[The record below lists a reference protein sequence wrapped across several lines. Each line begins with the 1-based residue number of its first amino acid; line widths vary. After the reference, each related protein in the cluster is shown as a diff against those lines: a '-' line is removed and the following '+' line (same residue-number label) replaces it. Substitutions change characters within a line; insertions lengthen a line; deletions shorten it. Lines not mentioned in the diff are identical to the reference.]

1 MAFKP
6 HGIVVPIVTP
16 VTQDGKFNEKA
27 YRDLIEYLASSGIHG
42 VFPFGTTGEFYAH
55 DMGFY
60 REVLAV
66 TKDAVRGR
74 MDIYAGA
81 NNITTRGAVEI
92 AKAVEQVGGIDAL
105 SVLTPMF
112 VSQTQYEVYE
122 YYREIAS
129 ETNLPIIIY
138 NNRPKT
144 NGTVEPAT
152 VAKLAEIDNIIGV
165 KDSTGDMTNTEEY
178 LRLTRGMDNF
188 HVMMGRDTL
197 IYAALCYG
205 ASGAIASCANVAPRI
220 AVDIYEKFRA
230 GDAAGANIC
239 ASSADTVKNVD
250 LVITMLPNSP
260 QVKSV
265 MLEEDKLAD
274 AMPKTA
280 VFIDCSS
287 INPVAS
293 REIAAELEKRGID
306 MLDAPVSGGQP
317 KAIDGTLSFMVGGKE
332 EVFNRFKPVL
342 ASMGSS
348 VVLCGGIGA
357 GNVTKL
363 CNQTIVA
370 VNIAVLAEAMQM
382 GQMCGVEPQKIFE
395 AIRGGLAGSTVMNA
409 KAPMMMDQNFEPGFR
424 IDLHIKDLK
433 NVVDAASAVDAP
445 IPLTQAVLEMMKV
458 LHKDGCG
465 ACDHSALLKYYQ
477 KLTGEV
483 LHH

>member
-112 VSQTQYEVYE
+112 VSQTQYEVSE

-144 NGTVEPAT
+144 NVTVEPAT

-205 ASGAIASCANVAPRI
+205 GIGCDCILRQRCA
-220 AVDIYEKFRA
+220 
-230 GDAAGANIC
+230 
-239 ASSADTVKNVD
+239 
-250 LVITMLPNSP
+250 
-260 QVKSV
+260 
-265 MLEEDKLAD
+265 ED
-274 AMPKTA
+274 
-280 VFIDCSS
+280 
-287 INPVAS
+287 
-293 REIAAELEKRGID
+293 
-306 MLDAPVSGGQP
+306 
-317 KAIDGTLSFMVGGKE
+317 
-332 EVFNRFKPVL
+332 
-342 ASMGSS
+342 
-348 VVLCGGIGA
+348 CGGYLRE
-357 GNVTKL
+357 V
-363 CNQTIVA
+363 
-370 VNIAVLAEAMQM
+370 
-382 GQMCGVEPQKIFE
+382 P
-395 AIRGGLAGSTVMNA
+395 RG
-409 KAPMMMDQNFEPGFR
+409 
-424 IDLHIKDLK
+424 
-433 NVVDAASAVDAP
+433 
-445 IPLTQAVLEMMKV
+445 
-458 LHKDGCG
+458 
-465 ACDHSALLKYYQ
+465 
-477 KLTGEV
+477 
-483 LHH
+483 

>member
-112 VSQTQYEVYE
+112 VSQTQYEVSE

-144 NGTVEPAT
+144 NVTVEPAT

-205 ASGAIASCANVAPRI
+205 ASGAIASCANVAPKI
-220 AVDIYEKFRA
+220 AVEIYEKFRA
-230 GDAAGANIC
+230 GDAALLRPANRNQHGHVPRR
-239 ASSADTVKNVD
+239 AEGSAQAHRAR
-250 LVITMLPNSP
+250 LRRL
-260 QVKSV
+260 
-265 MLEEDKLAD
+265 
-274 AMPKTA
+274 
-280 VFIDCSS
+280 
-287 INPVAS
+287 
-293 REIAAELEKRGID
+293 REAHSAAERRTAR
-306 MLDAPVSGGQP
+306 AP
-317 KAIDGTLSFMVGGKE
+317 E
-332 EVFNRFKPVL
+332 ESPCRH
-342 ASMGSS
+342 
-348 VVLCGGIGA
+348 GA
-357 GNVTKL
+357 
-363 CNQTIVA
+363 A
-370 VNIAVLAEAMQM
+370 VNCFPA
-382 GQMCGVEPQKIFE
+382 
-395 AIRGGLAGSTVMNA
+395 
-409 KAPMMMDQNFEPGFR
+409 
-424 IDLHIKDLK
+424 
-433 NVVDAASAVDAP
+433 
-445 IPLTQAVLEMMKV
+445 
-458 LHKDGCG
+458 
-465 ACDHSALLKYYQ
+465 
-477 KLTGEV
+477 
-483 LHH
+483 

>member
-112 VSQTQYEVYE
+112 VSQTQYEVSE

-144 NGTVEPAT
+144 NVTVEPAT

-205 ASGAIASCANVAPRI
+205 ASGAIASCANVAPKI

-230 GDAAGANIC
+230 GDAAGA
-239 ASSADTVKNVD
+239 
-250 LVITMLPNSP
+250 
-260 QVKSV
+260 
-265 MLEEDKLAD
+265 
-274 AMPKTA
+274 
-280 VFIDCSS
+280 
-287 INPVAS
+287 
-293 REIAAELEKRGID
+293 
-306 MLDAPVSGGQP
+306 LDAQ
-317 KAIDGTLSFMVGGKE
+317 F
-332 EVFNRFKPVL
+332 RFSALRIATNMDTFP
-342 ASMGSS
+342 
-348 VVLCGGIGA
+348 VVLKEALKLIGHDCGDCVKPIQPLNDEQRA
-357 GNVTKL
+357 
-363 CNQTIVA
+363 
-370 VNIAVLAEAMQM
+370 
-382 GQMCGVEPQKIFE
+382 
-395 AIRGGLAGSTVMNA
+395 R
-409 KAPMMMDQNFEPGFR
+409 
-424 IDLHIKDLK
+424 LK
-433 NVVDAASAVDAP
+433 
-445 IPLTQAVLEMMKV
+445 KV
-458 LHKDGCG
+458 LVDMG
-465 ACDHSALLKYYQ
+465 LL
-477 KLTGEV
+477 
-483 LHH
+483 

>member
-112 VSQTQYEVYE
+112 VSQTQYEVSE

-144 NGTVEPAT
+144 NVTVEPAT

-205 ASGAIASCANVAPRI
+205 ASGAIASCANVAPKI

-230 GDAAGANIC
+230 GDAAGA
-239 ASSADTVKNVD
+239 
-250 LVITMLPNSP
+250 
-260 QVKSV
+260 
-265 MLEEDKLAD
+265 
-274 AMPKTA
+274 
-280 VFIDCSS
+280 
-287 INPVAS
+287 
-293 REIAAELEKRGID
+293 
-306 MLDAPVSGGQP
+306 LDAQFRFS
-317 KAIDGTLSFMVGGKE
+317 ALRIATNMGTV
-332 EVFNRFKPVL
+332 P
-342 ASMGSS
+342 
-348 VVLCGGIGA
+348 VVLKEALKLIGHDCGDCVKPIQPLNDEQRA
-357 GNVTKL
+357 
-363 CNQTIVA
+363 
-370 VNIAVLAEAMQM
+370 
-382 GQMCGVEPQKIFE
+382 
-395 AIRGGLAGSTVMNA
+395 R
-409 KAPMMMDQNFEPGFR
+409 
-424 IDLHIKDLK
+424 LK
-433 NVVDAASAVDAP
+433 
-445 IPLTQAVLEMMKV
+445 KV
-458 LHKDGCG
+458 LVDMG
-465 ACDHSALLKYYQ
+465 LL
-477 KLTGEV
+477 
-483 LHH
+483 

>member
-112 VSQTQYEVYE
+112 VSQTQYEVSE

-144 NGTVEPAT
+144 NVTVEPAT

-205 ASGAIASCANVAPRI
+205 ASGAIASCANVAPKI

-230 GDAAGANIC
+230 GDAAGA
-239 ASSADTVKNVD
+239 
-250 LVITMLPNSP
+250 
-260 QVKSV
+260 
-265 MLEEDKLAD
+265 
-274 AMPKTA
+274 
-280 VFIDCSS
+280 
-287 INPVAS
+287 
-293 REIAAELEKRGID
+293 
-306 MLDAPVSGGQP
+306 LDAQFRFSSLRI
-317 KAIDGTLSFMVGGKE
+317 ATNMGTF
-332 EVFNRFKPVL
+332 P
-342 ASMGSS
+342 
-348 VVLCGGIGA
+348 VVLKEALKLIGHDCGDCVKPIQPLNDEQRA
-357 GNVTKL
+357 RLKT
-363 CNQTIVA
+363 
-370 VNIAVLAEAMQM
+370 VLKDM
-382 GQMCGVEPQKIFE
+382 G
-395 AIRGGLAGSTVMNA
+395 
-409 KAPMMMDQNFEPGFR
+409 
-424 IDLHIKDLK
+424 
-433 NVVDAASAVDAP
+433 
-445 IPLTQAVLEMMKV
+445 
-458 LHKDGCG
+458 
-465 ACDHSALLKYYQ
+465 LL
-477 KLTGEV
+477 
-483 LHH
+483 